1 MTQKNASNSQRTSRK
16 RSGFARASNLMKTQI
31 RTATESRGFAQSRV
45 LTHWREIVGAAVA
58 DIAYPVK
65 ISYARDGSGAT
76 LTILTTGSQA
86 PMLEMQKLQIKEKV
100 NACYGY
106 NAISHVR
113 ITQTAPTGFAE
124 GQIAFEPA
132 PKQEKPIDPSVIE
145 KANDVS
151 HSVTDAGL
159 RDAINAL
166 AKNVLSSTK
175 T

>member
-1 MTQKNASNSQRTSRK
+1 MTQKNVSNLQRISRK

-45 LTHWREIVGAAVA
+45 ITHWREIVGNAVA

-65 ISYARDGSGAT
+65 ISYARDGFGAT
-76 LTILTTGSQA
+76 LTILTTGAQA
-86 PMLEMQKLQIKEKV
+86 PMLEMQKPKIKDKV

-132 PKQEKPIDPSVIE
+132 PKSKTPIDPSVVE

-151 HSVTDAGL
+151 STVTDTGL
-159 RDAINAL
+159 RDALNAL